1 MPASVATNNVHLSSL
16 KTMLFPLLKHWLYAK
31 DERRGSGMG
40 LREGAV
46 EPISILKIKTGM
58 SNGRVER
65 AERRMEPRDRGV
77 VI

>member
-1 MPASVATNNVHLSSL
+1 
-16 KTMLFPLLKHWLYAK
+16 
-31 DERRGSGMG
+31 MG

-65 AERRMEPRDRGV
+65 AERMEPRDRGV

>member
-1 MPASVATNNVHLSSL
+1 
-16 KTMLFPLLKHWLYAK
+16 
-31 DERRGSGMG
+31 MG